1 LKIIDAIWEKR
12 NLGVTCVEATIEP
25 TDTPTGIKQRLAELA
40 AQYLVVKLPAG
51 RTDAMFCLS
60 ELGYTFIEAAIHV
73 SWKVARLELSGIQQR
88 MADSTG
94 HVRME
99 DADRE
104 VLWSELR
111 KGIHDTDRISVDPHF
126 TREQAA
132 ERYVGWIQDE
142 LARGTDVYKLT
153 HKDQAIG
160 YFTMKHLG
168 DGVYYPFLGG
178 MYESHQSSGLG
189 FLVAYKPMCEV
200 AARGGRSISTY
211 ISTNNDRAIRIH
223 VSLGFSFGQVTYV
236 YVKHR

>member
-1 LKIIDAIWEKR
+1 MKIIDATWEKR

-25 TDTPTGIKQRLAELA
+25 ADTLAGIRQQLAEA
-40 AQYLVVKLPAG
+40 TAQYMVVKLPAG
-51 RTDAMFCLS
+51 RADAMFALS
-60 ELGYTFIEAAIHV
+60 ELGYTFIEAGIHV
-73 SWKVARLELSGIQQR
+73 TWKVVPLELSGLQRR

-94 HVRME
+94 HVLMN
-99 DADRE
+99 DADKQ

-111 KGIHDTDRISVDPHF
+111 KGIHDTDRVALDPHF
-126 TREQAA
+126 ARERAA

-153 HKDQAIG
+153 YKDQAIG

-178 MYESHQSSGLG
+178 MYESHQSSGMG

-200 AARGGRSISTY
+200 AARGGRSISTH

-236 YVKHR
+236 YVKHS

>member
-1 LKIIDAIWEKR
+1 LRIIDAIWEKR

-25 TDTPTGIKQRLAELA
+25 ADTIAEIRSQLAEA
-40 AQYLVVKLPAG
+40 SAQYMVVKLPAG
-51 RTDAMFCLS
+51 RADAMFCLS
-60 ELGYTFIEAAIHV
+60 ELGYAFIEASIHIT
-73 SWKVARLELSGIQQR
+73 WKVAPLELSGLQRR
-88 MADSTG
+88 MADGTG
-94 HVRME
+94 HALMD
-99 DADRE
+99 DADRQ

-111 KGIHDTDRISVDPHF
+111 KGIHNTDRASVDPHF
-126 TREQAA
+126 AKERAA

-153 HKDQAIG
+153 LKGQAIG

-178 MYESHQSSGLG
+178 MYESHQNSGLG

-211 ISTNNDRAIRIH
+211 ISTNNERAIRIH
-223 VSLGFSFGQVTYV
+223 VSLGFNFGQVTYV
-236 YVKHR
+236 YVKHS

>member
-1 LKIIDAIWEKR
+1 MRVIDATWEKR
-12 NLGVTCVEATIEP
+12 NLGVTCVEAIVEP
-25 TDTPTGIKQRLAELA
+25 ADTLAGIRLQLVEAA
-40 AQYLVVKLPAG
+40 AQYVVVKLPAG
-51 RTDAMFCLS
+51 RPDAMFCLS
-60 ELGYTFIEAAIHV
+60 EMGYAFIEASIHV
-73 SWKVARLELSGIQQR
+73 TWKVTPLELSGIQRR

-94 HVRME
+94 HALM
-99 DADRE
+99 DDSDKQ

-111 KGIHDTDRISVDPHF
+111 KGIHDTDRVSLDPHF
-126 TREQAA
+126 AKERAA

-142 LARGTDVYKLT
+142 LERGTDVYKLT

-200 AARGGRSISTY
+200 AARGGRAISTH

-236 YVKHR
+236 YVKHS